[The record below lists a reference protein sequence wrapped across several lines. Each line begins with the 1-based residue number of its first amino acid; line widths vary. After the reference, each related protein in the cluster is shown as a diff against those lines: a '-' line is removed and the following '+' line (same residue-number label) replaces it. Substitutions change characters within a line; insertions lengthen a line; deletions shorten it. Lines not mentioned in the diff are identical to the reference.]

1 MSGPDFEK
9 SPLIPAIAQDEAT
22 GTVLMLAFMN
32 TESYAETLQ
41 TRRVCYWSRSRGRL
55 WRKGEDSGNV
65 QHLKSIYYDCDGDT
79 ILVELSRLAE
89 RRATKV
95 SRAASLTV
103 DPDTGKATVEANRCS
118 IRKGVANLSQPT
130 CRILRRVR

>member
-22 GTVLMLAFMN
+22 GTVLMLAYMN
-32 TESYAETLQ
+32 AESYAETLQ

-79 ILVELSRLAE
+79 ILV
-89 RRATKV
+89 KV
-95 SRAASLTV
+95 EQVGGAA
-103 DPDTGKATVEANRCS
+103 CH
-118 IRKGVANLSQPT
+118 KGFQRNTEFKRHQRNT
-130 CRILRRVR
+130 CRKQEEKLIKLTYRGSIYLK